1 MRIRAPQVCVLVT
14 LLMAPAL
21 VHAQF
26 GGLIKKK
33 AAEALKGKP
42 TPPAPK
48 PGPGTVSTSE
58 PKAPAAGSTGEP
70 AAPATASTSEPKAP
84 ASPLDISDS
93 DLTNKA
99 NQVLRELFPD
109 PERGGDWDRLPY
121 VRGAVIAAAKALD
134 EPARLAFVEKVG
146 GAFKTLVMSDTFAR
160 AHADAIKKEHE
171 AVDHGITG
179 LVSME
184 ELLKR
189 QDFAAIE
196 ARNKSQ
202 SAMAIVDNMESQDLR
217 TLQLLISQNL
227 GSWTRNAENVNR
239 KDRAK
244 YQKMVRDAQGLQ
256 ALGASDVQKLRRGVA
271 VLYSMDQGGPE
282 TEEALYALR
291 DRAQAESEQL
301 AWDQYNLKT
310 VLKKQLTA
318 FVALVPTVDFEA
330 ATKEAEG
337 MVRFV
342 KPVYERKG
350 QVWKACFRAG
360 KPVSMSAMEMAKAWL
375 KEL

>member
-1 MRIRAPQVCVLVT
+1 
-14 LLMAPAL
+14 
-21 VHAQF
+21 
-26 GGLIKKK
+26 
-33 AAEALKGKP
+33 
-42 TPPAPK
+42 
-48 PGPGTVSTSE
+48 
-58 PKAPAAGSTGEP
+58 
-70 AAPATASTSEPKAP
+70 
-84 ASPLDISDS
+84 
-93 DLTNKA
+93 
-99 NQVLRELFPD
+99 
-109 PERGGDWDRLPY
+109 LPY

-146 GAFKTLVMSDTFAR
+146 GAFKTLVMSDTFAK
-160 AHADAIKKEHE
+160 AHADAIKQEHK

-184 ELLKR
+184 DLLERKN
-189 QDFAAIE
+189 FAAIE
-196 ARNKSQ
+196 SRNKGQ
-202 SAMAIVDNMESQDLR
+202 SAAAIVDNMESQDAR

-227 GSWTRNAENVNR
+227 ESWTRNAENVKR

-256 ALGASDVQKLRRGVA
+256 ALGASDVPKLRRGVA

-291 DRAQAESEQL
+291 DRAEAESEQL

-310 VLKKQLTA
+310 VLKQQLSA

-330 ATKEAEG
+330 ATKEEEG

-342 KPVYERKG
+342 KPAYEKKG
-350 QVWKACFRAG
+350 QAWKACFRAG
-360 KPVSMSAMEMAKAWL
+360 KPVSMSAMQMAQAWL